1 MTFKKYL
8 LLLLCLPCFVQA
20 KNITIS
26 RLTCEMQEGL
36 VVVESCPRLGWA
48 MESPE
53 NGTRQTAYE
62 IEIREAFTGRSVWN
76 SGKVTSSQS
85 QLVPTEGADI
95 CLNNPFNYSW
105 RVRVWDET
113 DTPSE
118 WSQEAKFRLASD
130 DLSSGKWI
138 GAITRKDS
146 QVFACEERFRQERQ
160 KGRMR
165 IGNPERKSWKLLR
178 MFVAWDSMSFL

>member
-105 RVRVWDET
+105 RVRVRKQNSVWHPMT
-113 DTPSE
+113 FLQGNGSAPSLVRILT
-118 WSQEAKFRLASD
+118 FP
-130 DLSSGKWI
+130 
-138 GAITRKDS
+138 
-146 QVFACEERFRQERQ
+146 
-160 KGRMR
+160 KGESFM
-165 IGNPERKSWKLLR
+165 
-178 MFVAWDSMSFL
+178 VAN

>member
-138 GAITRKDS
+138 G
-146 QVFACEERFRQERQ
+146 
-160 KGRMR
+160 MR

>member
-113 DTPSE
+113 DILPNGVRKQNSVWHPMTFLQGNGSAPSLVRILT
-118 WSQEAKFRLASD
+118 FP
-130 DLSSGKWI
+130 
-138 GAITRKDS
+138 
-146 QVFACEERFRQERQ
+146 
-160 KGRMR
+160 KGESFM
-165 IGNPERKSWKLLR
+165 
-178 MFVAWDSMSFL
+178 VAN

>member
-118 WSQEAKFRLASD
+118 WSQESKFRLASD
-130 DLSSGKWI
+130 GFSSGKWI
-138 GAITRKDS
+138 GAITRKDLS
-146 QVFACEERFRQERQ
+146 L
-160 KGRMR
+160 
-165 IGNPERKSWKLLR
+165 IHI
-178 MFVAWDSMSFL
+178 

>member
-8 LLLLCLPCFVQA
+8 LFLLCLPCFVQA

-95 CLNNPFNYSW
+95 IHLIIVGVCVSGMRRILLPNG
-105 RVRVWDET
+105 VRNQNSVWHPMAFLQGNGSA
-113 DTPSE
+113 PSLVRIRT
-118 WSQEAKFRLASD
+118 FP
-130 DLSSGKWI
+130 
-138 GAITRKDS
+138 
-146 QVFACEERFRQERQ
+146 
-160 KGRMR
+160 KG
-165 IGNPERKSWKLLR
+165 E
-178 MFVAWDSMSFL
+178 SFMAAN

>member
-1 MTFKKYL
+1 M
-8 LLLLCLPCFVQA
+8 
-20 KNITIS
+20 
-26 RLTCEMQEGL
+26 
-36 VVVESCPRLGWA
+36 
-48 MESPE
+48 
-53 NGTRQTAYE
+53 
-62 IEIREAFTGRSVWN
+62 
-76 SGKVTSSQS
+76 
-85 QLVPTEGADI
+85 
-95 CLNNPFNYSW
+95 
-105 RVRVWDET
+105 RVWDET

-146 QVFACEERFRQERQ
+146 HLPEGRKFHGGELKKPEVKAAWEAVDTLAKKSICLRRTFQTGEA

>member
-118 WSQEAKFRLASD
+118 WSQESKREIN
-130 DLSSGKWI
+130 W
-138 GAITRKDS
+138 
-146 QVFACEERFRQERQ
+146 QEKQ
-160 KGRMR
+160 SENGT
-165 IGNPERKSWKLLR
+165 KLHLFHFQQPSTLHFSHHR
-178 MFVAWDSMSFL
+178 SNLIP